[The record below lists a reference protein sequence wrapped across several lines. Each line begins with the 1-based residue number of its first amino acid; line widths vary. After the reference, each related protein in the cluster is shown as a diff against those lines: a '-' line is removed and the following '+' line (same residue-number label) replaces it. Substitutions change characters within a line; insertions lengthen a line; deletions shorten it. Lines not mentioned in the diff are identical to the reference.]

1 MTKRLLTTV
10 PAAKQKSNVLNK
22 GTNSLLRRFLLVRK
36 ISLLLLLI
44 TIALLLTF
52 ILVFYSINSLNSLND
67 ALFALRLLPFAL
79 RLLPIAFIII
89 IRLIYR
95 WLKDTNVPL
104 YVIALISILPVVG
117 AIYLDC
123 VVNDH
128 GMFYFLV
135 IGAKILVALK
145 VFALALFLTGLG
157 HLCYQVVI
165 MTKHRRKFSALMFVS
180 TVVAAILLTTVV
192 VAVVMRVARGKDF
205 FFATFERCLMCLCHH
220 TCGTIY

>member
-1 MTKRLLTTV
+1 MTKKLSPTATTF
-10 PAAKQKSNVLNK
+10 KQENAPPNK
-22 GTNSLLRRFLLVRK
+22 GVDNLLKRFLLVRK
-36 ISLLLLLI
+36 ISLLVLLI
-44 TIALLLTF
+44 TIALLLAF
-52 ILVFYSINSLNSLND
+52 ILVFSSINSFSEF

-79 RLLPIAFIII
+79 GLLPIAFIII
-89 IRLIYR
+89 YLIYR

>member
-1 MTKRLLTTV
+1 MTKKLSPTATTF
-10 PAAKQKSNVLNK
+10 KQENAPPNK
-22 GTNSLLRRFLLVRK
+22 GVDNLLKRFLLVRK

-67 ALFALRLLPFAL
+67 ALFALKLLPFAL

-104 YVIALISILPVVG
+104 YVITLISILPVVG

-157 HLCYQVVI
+157 HVCYQVVI
-165 MTKHRRKFSALMFVS
+165 MTKHHRKFSALMFVS
-180 TVVAAILLTTVV
+180 TVVAAILLTTVEIGRAHV
-192 VAVVMRVARGKDF
+192 
-205 FFATFERCLMCLCHH
+205 
-220 TCGTIY
+220 

>member
-1 MTKRLLTTV
+1 MVMGKL
-10 PAAKQKSNVLNK
+10 PPNISASKQKSHILSKDTDN
-22 GTNSLLRRFLLVRK
+22 LLRRFLLVRK
-36 ISLLLLLI
+36 ISLLVLLI
-44 TIALLLTF
+44 TIALLLAF
-52 ILVFYSINSLNSLND
+52 ILVFSSINSFSEF

-79 RLLPIAFIII
+79 GLLPIAFIII
-89 IRLIYR
+89 YLIYR

-135 IGAKILVALK
+135 IGVKILVALK

-157 HLCYQVVI
+157 HVCYQVVI
-165 MTKHRRKFSALMFVS
+165 MTKHHRKFSALMFVS

-192 VAVVMRVARGKDF
+192 IAVMMRVARGKDF

>member
-10 PAAKQKSNVLNK
+10 PAAKQKSNTINK
-22 GTNSLLRRFLLVRK
+22 GTDNLLRRFLLVRK
-36 ISLLLLLI
+36 ISLLVLLI
-44 TIALLLTF
+44 AIALFLAF
-52 ILVFYSINSLNSLND
+52 ILVFSSINLFSEF

-79 RLLPIAFIII
+79 GLLPIAFIII
-89 IRLIYR
+89 YLIYR

-104 YVIALISILPVVG
+104 YVITLISILPVVG

-157 HLCYQVVI
+157 HVCYQVVI
-165 MTKHRRKFSALMFVS
+165 MTKYHRKFSALMLVS

-192 VAVVMRVARGKDF
+192 VAVVMRVTRGWDF
-205 FFATFERCLMCLCHH
+205 FFAPFERCLICICHH